1 MKVFTTQLLFH
12 FLIVKKMKSQNKTQA
27 TYTFSFL
34 NWLLEGK
41 KKKKCCGP
49 LACIVTSLG
58 RHIPSSRTN
67 VPSENTTNSSVGE
80 EVGMGGELLI

>member
-12 FLIVKKMKSQNKTQA
+12 FLIVKMMKSQNKTQA
-27 TYTFSFL
+27 AYTFSFL

-41 KKKKCCGP
+41 KKKGCGP
-49 LACIVTSLG
+49 LACTVKSLG
-58 RHIPSSRTN
+58 RCIPSSRTN

-80 EVGMGGELLI
+80 RVGMGGELLI